1 MEAAQSAMSGSQYLR
16 ADVWIRYATE
26 VRLAAA
32 APGPAP
38 VAEERLTLHDVEAGV
53 CDTHP
58 AFDDR
63 FTFRVRDKRI
73 GGWWVHTHD
82 GSACDLD

>member
-38 VAEERLTLHDVEAGV
+38 VAEERLTLHDVEASLCTWREHGS
-53 CDTHP
+53 DGFRH
-58 AFDDR
+58 
-63 FTFRVRDKRI
+63 RVRDKRI
-73 GGWWVHTHD
+73 GGWWLHTDD
-82 GSACDLD
+82 GSTCDLD